1 MLIVCPTPIGNLDD
15 VTDRQREA
23 LKSVDVIACEDT
35 RTTGKLLK
43 LLGVSRDD
51 GRPRLLSYHEHNEAQ
66 RIEELVGAM
75 QAGDDVALVSDAGT
89 PGISDPGFRLV
100 RAAREAEIDVTV
112 LPGPVAA
119 VLALVGSGLPTDRWT
134 FAGFLPSKTK
144 ARLEALETLRDG
156 RATAVLYE
164 SPRRVVALLEAVRD
178 IYGEVDV
185 CVARELTKMH
195 EEWLV
200 GPVSRVCSDLEARD
214 AVRGEIVVVIA
225 PGEDRGAQD
234 DVDEWIAAM
243 IDGGLRPSEIKT
255 IASNATGLSKSEI
268 WDRMERLKS
277 G

>member
-1 MLIVCPTPIGNLDD
+1 
-15 VTDRQREA
+15 
-23 LKSVDVIACEDT
+23 
-35 RTTGKLLK
+35 
-43 LLGVSRDD
+43 
-51 GRPRLLSYHEHNEAQ
+51 
-66 RIEELVGAM
+66 M

-100 RAAREAEIDVTV
+100 RASREAGIDVTV

-156 RATAVLYE
+156 SATAVLYE